1 MTKKQLDEGNKIIS
15 RIKDIDSQIG
25 LNKRMRSEFV
35 EDKYYDDREIYI
47 TMPNRSGTL
56 RICGNDAVRI
66 LDFIEKTLQLRK
78 VGLEQDLE
86 EL

>member
-15 RIKDIDSQIG
+15 KINDIDSQVN
-25 LNKRMRSEFV
+25 LTKHMRSEFV
-35 EDKYYDDREIYI
+35 EDKYYNDREIYI
-47 TMPNRSGTL
+47 TRPNMSGTL
-56 RICGNDAVRI
+56 RLCGNDAVRI

-78 VGLEQDLE
+78 VSLEQDLE